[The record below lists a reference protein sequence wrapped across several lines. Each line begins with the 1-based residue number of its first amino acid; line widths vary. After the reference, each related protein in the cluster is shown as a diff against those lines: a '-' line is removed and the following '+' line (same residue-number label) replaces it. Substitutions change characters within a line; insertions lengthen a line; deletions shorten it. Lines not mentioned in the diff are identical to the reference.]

1 MAMATTATTATIPT
15 TTTRRSVIGTGVGGG
30 ENGKFF
36 CQFGRTTM
44 RTGCAFPMAGANKNL
59 AVALAFF
66 AMKFVNRHENRII
79 GVAKSS
85 RRDLDFVFSFNDQRL
100 TFAHDSLATGD

>member
-1 MAMATTATTATIPT
+1 MAT
-15 TTTRRSVIGTGVGGG
+15 GTGGS
-30 ENGKFF
+30 EDGKLLV
-36 CQFGRTTM
+36 QPGRAAM
-44 RTGCAFPMAGANKNL
+44 RTGCALPVAGADEDF